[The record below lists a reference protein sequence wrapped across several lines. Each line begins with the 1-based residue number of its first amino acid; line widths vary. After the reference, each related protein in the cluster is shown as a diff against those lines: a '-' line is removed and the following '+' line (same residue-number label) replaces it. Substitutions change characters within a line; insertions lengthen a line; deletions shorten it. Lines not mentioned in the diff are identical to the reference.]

1 MSNVIA
7 SLEKVLLPFAVKI
20 GKQPHVNAIKNGF
33 IRLMPLTLAGA
44 MFVLINNVF
53 LSFGEGSFFYS
64 MGIRLD
70 ASTIETLNGLKGI
83 GGNVYNGTLGIM
95 SLMAPFFIG
104 MALAEERKV
113 DALAAGL
120 LSVAAFM
127 TVTPYSVGEAYA
139 VGANWLGGA
148 NIISGIIIGLVVAEM
163 FTFIVRRNWVIK
175 LPDSVPASVS
185 RSFSALIPGFIILSI
200 MGIIAWALSNY
211 GSNFHQIIMDTIS
224 TPLASLGSVVGW
236 AYVIFV
242 PLLWF
247 FGIHGSLALTALD
260 SGIMTPWALEN
271 ISIYQQYG
279 SVDAALEAGKTFHI
293 WAKPMLDSYIFLGG
307 SGATLGLI
315 IAIFLASRR
324 ADYRQV
330 AKLALPSGIFQ
341 INEPILFGL
350 PIIMNPVM
358 FIPFILVQPIL
369 AAITLVA
376 YYLGII
382 PPITNIAPW
391 TIPVGMKMFI
401 HDVLAL
407 NENDDLSI
415 DLFGLNHMVFIKD
428 VLVNGT
434 SRFAELLDGVA
445 SGQLKASTVKNIF
458 DLPFSEGLIRSLNM
472 LPCSYLLYYFKQKEM
487 LAIEMGEYYKGG
499 ARAQVVQKVEKQLF
513 DLYKNPELNV
523 KPKELE
529 QRGGAYY
536 SDAACEVINA
546 IYNDKQTEH
555 YVNIPHHGHVEN
567 IPADWAVEMTC
578 ILGRNGATPHPR
590 ITRFDEKVLG
600 LIHTIK
606 GFEVAASNAALSGNF
621 NDVLLALNLSPLV
634 HSDRDA
640 EVLAR
645 ELILAHEKWL
655 PNFAACIE
663 ALKGKHH

>member
-70 ASTIETLNGLKGI
+70 ASIIETLNGLKGI

-163 FTFIVRRNWVIK
+163 FTFVVRRNWVIK

-200 MGIIAWALSNY
+200 MGIISWVLSNY

-247 FGIHGSLALTALD
+247 FGIHGSLALT
-260 SGIMTPWALEN
+260 
-271 ISIYQQYG
+271 
-279 SVDAALEAGKTFHI
+279 ALEAGKTFHI

-330 AKLALPSGIFQ
+330 AKLALPSGVFQ

-391 TIPVGMKMFI
+391 TMPTGLGAFFNTNGSVA
-401 HDVLAL
+401 AL
-407 NENDDLSI
+407 LVA
-415 DLFGLNHMVFIKD
+415 LFNL
-428 VLVNGT
+428 
-434 SRFAELLDGVA
+434 GVA
-445 SGQLKASTVKNIF
+445 TLIY
-458 DLPFSEGLIRSLNM
+458 LPFVVVAN
-472 LPCSYLLYYFKQKEM
+472 KAQN
-487 LAIEMGEYYKGG
+487 AIEQEESEEDI
-499 ARAQVVQKVEKQLF
+499 A
-513 DLYKNPELNV
+513 N
-523 KPKELE
+523 
-529 QRGGAYY
+529 
-536 SDAACEVINA
+536 
-546 IYNDKQTEH
+546 
-555 YVNIPHHGHVEN
+555 
-567 IPADWAVEMTC
+567 
-578 ILGRNGATPHPR
+578 
-590 ITRFDEKVLG
+590 
-600 LIHTIK
+600 
-606 GFEVAASNAALSGNF
+606 
-621 NDVLLALNLSPLV
+621 
-634 HSDRDA
+634 
-640 EVLAR
+640 
-645 ELILAHEKWL
+645 
-655 PNFAACIE
+655 
-663 ALKGKHH
+663 ALKF

>member
-64 MGIRLD
+64 LGIRLD

-95 SLMAPFFIG
+95 SLMTPFFIG

-175 LPDSVPASVS
+175 LPDSVPTSVS
-185 RSFSALIPGFIILSI
+185 RSFSALIPGFIILSV
-200 MGIIAWALSNY
+200 MGIIAWALTTW
-211 GSNFHQIIMDTIS
+211 GTNFHQIIMDTIS

-247 FGIHGSLALTALD
+247 FGIHGALA
-260 SGIMTPWALEN
+260 
-271 ISIYQQYG
+271 
-279 SVDAALEAGKTFHI
+279 AGKTFHI
-293 WAKPMLDSYIFLGG
+293 WAKPMLDSFIFLGG

-315 IAIFLASRR
+315 LAIFIASRR

-358 FIPFILVQPIL
+358 FIPFVLVQPIL
-369 AAITLVA
+369 AAITLA
-376 YYLGII
+376 TYYMGII
-382 PPITNIAPW
+382 PPVTNIAPW
-391 TIPVGMKMFI
+391 TMPTGLGAFFNTNGSVA
-401 HDVLAL
+401 AL
-407 NENDDLSI
+407 LVA
-415 DLFGLNHMVFIKD
+415 LFNLGIATLIY
-428 VLVNGT
+428 
-434 SRFAELLDGVA
+434 
-445 SGQLKASTVKNIF
+445 
-458 DLPFSEGLIRSLNM
+458 LPFVVVANKAQNVIDKEESEEDIAN
-472 LPCSYLLYYFKQKEM
+472 
-487 LAIEMGEYYKGG
+487 
-499 ARAQVVQKVEKQLF
+499 
-513 DLYKNPELNV
+513 
-523 KPKELE
+523 
-529 QRGGAYY
+529 
-536 SDAACEVINA
+536 
-546 IYNDKQTEH
+546 
-555 YVNIPHHGHVEN
+555 
-567 IPADWAVEMTC
+567 
-578 ILGRNGATPHPR
+578 
-590 ITRFDEKVLG
+590 
-600 LIHTIK
+600 
-606 GFEVAASNAALSGNF
+606 
-621 NDVLLALNLSPLV
+621 
-634 HSDRDA
+634 
-640 EVLAR
+640 
-645 ELILAHEKWL
+645 
-655 PNFAACIE
+655 
-663 ALKGKHH
+663 ALKF

>member
-64 MGIRLD
+64 LGIRLD

-185 RSFSALIPGFIILSI
+185 RSFSALIPGFIILSV
-200 MGIIAWALSNY
+200 MGIIAWALNTW
-211 GSNFHQIIMDTIS
+211 GTNFHQIIMDTIS

-247 FGIHGSLALTALD
+247 FGIHGALALTALD
-260 SGIMTPWALEN
+260 NGIMTPWALEN
-271 ISIYQQYG
+271 IATYQQYG
-279 SVDAALEAGKTFHI
+279 SVEAALAAGKTFHI
-293 WAKPMLDSYIFLGG
+293 WAKPMLDSFIFLGG

-315 IAIFLASRR
+315 LAIFIASRR

-358 FIPFILVQPIL
+358 FIPFVLVQPIL
-369 AAITLVA
+369 AAITLAA
-376 YYLGII
+376 YYMGII
-382 PPITNIAPW
+382 PPVTNIAPW
-391 TIPVGMKMFI
+391 TMPTGLGAFFNTNGSVAAFL
-401 HDVLAL
+401 VAL
-407 NENDDLSI
+407 FNLGI
-415 DLFGLNHMVFIKD
+415 ATLIY
-428 VLVNGT
+428 
-434 SRFAELLDGVA
+434 
-445 SGQLKASTVKNIF
+445 
-458 DLPFSEGLIRSLNM
+458 LPFVVVAN
-472 LPCSYLLYYFKQKEM
+472 K
-487 LAIEMGEYYKGG
+487 
-499 ARAQVVQKVEKQLF
+499 AQ
-513 DLYKNPELNV
+513 
-523 KPKELE
+523 
-529 QRGGAYY
+529 
-536 SDAACEVINA
+536 NA
-546 IYNDKQTEH
+546 IDKEESEEDIA
-555 YVNIPHHGHVEN
+555 N
-567 IPADWAVEMTC
+567 
-578 ILGRNGATPHPR
+578 
-590 ITRFDEKVLG
+590 
-600 LIHTIK
+600 
-606 GFEVAASNAALSGNF
+606 
-621 NDVLLALNLSPLV
+621 
-634 HSDRDA
+634 
-640 EVLAR
+640 
-645 ELILAHEKWL
+645 
-655 PNFAACIE
+655 
-663 ALKGKHH
+663 ALKF